1 MSNKGRCRICGKSF
15 ESSGMSRHLLSCT
28 DKETMT
34 NGIPDKQEEIYEIHI
49 TDQYQK
55 AYWLFIEINGSETL
69 LSLDQFL
76 RDIWCECC
84 GHLSE
89 FYINGSHFSCI
100 SDSFYAESDM
110 NVSISDVLYDG
121 LKFKYEYDLGS
132 STDLVLTVKSVKR
145 GKAVEDGIRLLARNN
160 MPEEKCSVCRKRK
173 AAYINTFVSTYDD
186 VLFLCRKCSEL
197 LDEGELDMDIDPDGL
212 LPVCNSPRMGVCAY
226 SGESDVWD

>member
-1 MSNKGRCRICGKSF
+1 
-15 ESSGMSRHLLSCT
+15 MSRHLLSCT

-145 GKAVEDGIRLLARNN
+145 GKAIEDGIRLLARNN

-173 AAYINTFVSTYDD
+173 AAYINTFVSTYDECSY
-186 VLFLCRKCSEL
+186 VESVVNYLMRESWIWILILMAFFLCVTPLEWVFAHTQEKA
-197 LDEGELDMDIDPDGL
+197 M
-212 LPVCNSPRMGVCAY
+212 
-226 SGESDVWD
+226 SGIEVI